1 VDVKLK
7 ILRYV
12 AVQYHVEHPVRV
24 PSNDQMNQARLMA
37 IQSERIV
44 RASVGLDEIQADDF
58 TWMRYGKPASGLPK

>member
-1 VDVKLK
+1 M
-7 ILRYV
+7 IT
-12 AVQYHVEHPVRV
+12 
-24 PSNDQMNQARLMA
+24 MNQARLMA